1 VLLAPDAE
9 APVDEPPAAAPPA
22 AARPLVQGV
31 LCPND
36 HFIDP
41 RAAYCPACGAAMAH
55 QTLVVREGPR
65 PPLGVL
71 VLDDGSVFHLDTD
84 YVVGREPQHDP
95 DVIGGSARPLRIV
108 DAEGVVSRRHARIA
122 VVGWDL
128 QVIDLGSAN
137 GTFIDLPGDPQ
148 RHQLRANE
156 PVTVGPGTQVTLGR
170 RWFRFEPLASP

>member
-1 VLLAPDAE
+1 
-9 APVDEPPAAAPPA
+9 
-22 AARPLVQGV
+22 
-31 LCPND
+31 
-36 HFIDP
+36 
-41 RAAYCPACGAAMAH
+41 
-55 QTLVVREGPR
+55 
-65 PPLGVL
+65 